1 MKELTLDGLKDALRA
16 AAGEAE
22 SLDDTSA
29 DLLEV
34 PFSELGYDS
43 LAVMETT
50 AQVERTFGVEL
61 PEEEAAEL
69 KTPREYL
76 EFVNARIGET
86 V

>member
-1 MKELTLDGLKDALRA
+1 MKELTLDDLKGALRA

-22 SLDDTSA
+22 TLEDGSA

-50 AQVERTFGVEL
+50 AQVERMLGIEL
-61 PEEEAAEL
+61 PEEETAEL

>member
-1 MKELTLDGLKDALRA
+1 MKQLTLDDLKNALRA

-22 SLDDTSA
+22 TLDDSG
-29 DLLEV
+29 DLLEA
-34 PFSELGYDS
+34 PFSEMGYDS

-50 AQVERTFGVEL
+50 AQVERMLGIEL
-61 PEEEAAEL
+61 PEEETAEL

-76 EFVNARIGET
+76 DFVNARISET

>member
-1 MKELTLDGLKDALRA
+1 VKELTLDDLKDALRA

-22 SLDDTSA
+22 NLDDPA

-50 AQVERTFGVEL
+50 AQVERMLGIEL
-61 PEEEAAEL
+61 PEEETAEL

-76 EFVNARIGET
+76 DFVNARIGET

>member
-1 MKELTLDGLKDALRA
+1 MKELTLDDLKNALRA

-22 SLDDTSA
+22 NLDESG

-50 AQVERTFGVEL
+50 AQVERMLGIEL
-61 PEEEAAEL
+61 PEEETAEL
-69 KTPREYL
+69 RTPREYL
-76 EFVNARIGET
+76 DFVNARIKET

>member
-1 MKELTLDGLKDALRA
+1 MKELTLDDLKDALRA

-22 SLDDTSA
+22 ALQDGSA

-50 AQVERTFGVEL
+50 AQVERKLGVEL
-61 PEEEAAEL
+61 PEEETAEL

-76 EFVNARIGET
+76 EFVNARIGES

>member
-1 MKELTLDGLKDALRA
+1 MKELTLDDLKDALRA

-22 SLDDTSA
+22 GLQDGSA

-50 AQVERTFGVEL
+50 AQVERKLGVEL
-61 PEEEAAEL
+61 PEEETAEL